1 MCLSAAK
8 ILLISWALPLCLVI
22 GAAQAEA
29 QTCRSDG
36 PCSALLDSGLEAFKV
51 PNYERALTSFEAA
64 YALLPDP
71 VLLLNIG
78 RAHYRLGHP
87 DKAVEYYLRFQGA
100 VPNPNP
106 EIAGTFEKYL
116 SEARKAQA
124 QANAARDS
132 NLKKPVYKKWWFW
145 TLIAAGVAATATA
158 VGLEVKAATSPPQML
173 LDREHTLYITF

>member
-8 ILLISWALPLCLVI
+8 ILLISCALPLCLII

-36 PCSALLDSGLEAFKV
+36 PCSVLLDSGLDAFKI
-51 PNYERALTSFEAA
+51 PNYQRALTSFESA
-64 YALLPDP
+64 YALIPDP
-71 VLLLNIG
+71 VLLLNLG

-100 VPNPNP
+100 VPNPSP
-106 EIAGTFEKYL
+106 EIAETVEKYL

-132 NLKKPVYKKWWFW
+132 SLKKPIYKKWWFW
-145 TLIAAGVAATATA
+145 TLVVAGVAATATA
-158 VGLEVKAATSPPQML
+158 VGLGVDKAAGQSPMVP
-173 LDREHTLYITF
+173 DSEHTLYINF